1 MLGTMI
7 DLLFFGFDTAVY
19 KFIWWFQNG
28 FTIAIANFCQYTGD
42 SLGYTIYGVVSLL
55 LCFPKKTRKYGAA
68 MIVAF
73 IVGLVSMEAVKFA
86 VGRDRPYVTLQNTP
100 FWDTYNAH
108 WTKAGGFLENDPA
121 FPSGHTSVNFLIF
134 TALAAV
140 LLKEKKKWAWALF
153 IIPVI
158 VGCSRII
165 RCVHY
170 PSDVVAGMVI
180 GIASGLVGY
189 MVTRHFFY
197 RKKEIKIADKIGTVA
212 QLQS

>member
-1 MLGTMI
+1 MF
-7 DLLFFGFDTAVY
+7 DRLFYGFDTFMY
-19 KFIWWFQNG
+19 KFIWWFQNDI
-28 FTIAIANFCQYTGD
+28 TIAIANICQLTGD
-42 SLGYTIYGVVSLL
+42 TRGYAIYGVISLL
-55 LCFPKKTRKYGAA
+55 LCFPKKTRKYGIA
-68 MIVAF
+68 MIAAF

-86 VGRDRPYVTLQNTP
+86 VGRNRPYVTLKNTP
-100 FWDTYNAH
+100 FWDTYHAH
-108 WTKAGGFLENDPA
+108 WTEAGAFLEDDPA

-134 TALAAV
+134 TALASV

-170 PSDVVAGMVI
+170 PSDVVAGAVI
-180 GIASGLVGY
+180 GIASGLIGY

-197 RKKEIKIADKIGTVA
+197 KNPENKTADNVKLQM
-212 QLQS
+212 QL